1 MQTKPLTLAVGLALV
16 AGACGAPETDT
27 QATPARQEPLRA
39 FGNWTQMPSGLSYRA
54 PVIITSDSAG
64 TMMAVNGLDD
74 EVYTT
79 STQDPGGIGA
89 AWRQVSWFGS
99 TGGPPL
105 SYVAGAGLLG
115 ETGAMANAVVLAVN
129 RGGQIYIRVQNQTGS
144 VVFHDW
150 DPIPLPP
157 LTLFAG
163 ISMTWLPRFS
173 LSGSQRTLILV
184 AHRWF
189 DPGNPDAFVYVAG
202 NTLTGGVYNHA
213 NWTSFNRMTLPG
225 GGALP
230 GNNPPPRD
238 SLGNAYNYTP
248 LWVAAAWACPPSSND
263 YSLVVAASQSEDAI
277 HTGANTQVIYFTK
290 YNALGGGWTPWTEAD
305 RTFLSGSFGLA
316 AGCGEFTHEM
326 TIAGMESDGR
336 VYVDAKQISGRP
348 SSWSAIG
355 TQTFGPQ
362 IQIPGE
368 IAHVSAGYSNGLAWV
383 TAVNVLSLDYATA
396 PTP

>member
-1 MQTKPLTLAVGLALV
+1 MEIKTLTVAAGLALI
-16 AGACGAPETDT
+16 ASACGAPEADT
-27 QATPARQEPLRA
+27 QPTEAREQPLRA
-39 FGNWTQMPSGLSYRA
+39 FGNWTQTPGGLSFRA
-54 PVIITSDSAG
+54 PVIIPSDTAG
-64 TMMAVNGLDD
+64 TMMAAVGLDNQI
-74 EVYTT
+74 YTT

-89 AWRQVSWFGS
+89 TWRKVSSFGPS
-99 TGGPPL
+99 NFPA
-105 SYVAGAGLLG
+105 SVVAGVGLLG

-150 DPIPLPP
+150 DPIPVP
-157 LTLFAG
+157 LLTSFAG

-173 LSGSQRTLILV
+173 LSGSQRMLILV
-184 AHRWF
+184 AHKWF

-213 NWTSFNRMTLPG
+213 NWTSFNQMALPG

-238 SLGNAYNYTP
+238 SLGNAFNYTP

-263 YSLVVAASQSEDAI
+263 YSLVVAASQLRDAI
-277 HTGANTQVIYFTK
+277 DGDAKTQVIYFTK
-290 YNALGGGWTPWTEAD
+290 YNALGGGWTRWTEVD

-326 TIAGMESDGR
+326 TIAGMEPDGR

-348 SSWSAIG
+348 PSWSAIG

-362 IQIPGE
+362 IQGPGE
-368 IAHVSAGYSNGLAWV
+368 FAHVSAGYSGGLAWV